1 MEKTVQERI
10 SECVQIAKALAEVG
24 VTREFPG
31 RVKLDERMNDYI
43 KTGDPWAGVIEFP
56 ELNRVAD
63 VVLARKKNVHC
74 SLNLRFVPYAQN
86 IQIKK

>member
-1 MEKTVQERI
+1 MEKSIQERI

-31 RVKLDERMNDYI
+31 RITLDARMKDYI
-43 KTGDPWAGVIEFP
+43 QTGDPWAGMIEFP

-63 VVLARKKNVHC
+63 VILTRKKNVHC

-86 IQIKK
+86 IQVKK

>member
-1 MEKTVQERI
+1 MEKTIQERVA
-10 SECVQIAKALAEVG
+10 ECLQIARGLEEVG
-24 VTREFPG
+24 ITKEFPG
-31 RVKLDERMNDYI
+31 RKDLDAHMQDYI
-43 KTGDPWAGVIEFP
+43 KTGDPWAGRIEFP

-63 VVLARKKNVHC
+63 VVLARRKHVHC